1 MLGLQQF
8 MTTMHYF
15 DMRINFAQGDK
26 LLLFTD
32 GLIDAKNPDR
42 EEFSMERV
50 VSVIKQN
57 ANLPINILGSHIID
71 ACADFKQ
78 EQALSDDICIL
89 GIEVDD

>member
-78 EQALSDDICIL
+78 EQAPSDDICIL